1 MGLEQGEWE
10 MERDFISN
18 YMKENNSTISISK
31 CRLSLAPITEEIS
44 EDLNL
49 PASHDLKSNSADH
62 PPIVEELQTE
72 QNVNEAEATECVWK
86 LKVYKNSFNQTLPVD
101 ELSNFQKSRQV
112 KCDVN
117 TTLEEQLKSSKDANK
132 KPPSLKEKLANNH
145 EWDILGILNLS
156 AMNLIDTDMPLII
169 QAAFSEN
176 KTKCI
181 GLILRDNNMTSD
193 GVKTLVDALLVAR
206 TKLKYLSF
214 SNNSKVGDVGIEHL
228 IYLFKKKRSINFL
241 ALPNTGMTD
250 RGVRLLADLLCE
262 VDVDSPCPP
271 IEKLY
276 ISFNK
281 LITDESMVAVIQ
293 ILERNRTLK
302 VLSMEYC
309 NFSDKVRR
317 ILREIS
323 TTNKKINLSLSD

>member
-1 MGLEQGEWE
+1 MI
-10 MERDFISN
+10 MFSFS
-18 YMKENNSTISISK
+18 NSTIWTSK
-31 CRLSLAPITEEIS
+31 CRLSLAPTTEEIS

-49 PASHDLKSNSADH
+49 PASHDFKSNSDDH
-62 PPIVEELQTE
+62 PPIVEELQIE
-72 QNVNEAEATECVWK
+72 QNVNETEATECVWK
-86 LKVYKNSFNQTLPVD
+86 LKVYKNSFNQTLPID
-101 ELSNFQKSRQV
+101 DLSNLQKSRQI
-112 KCDVN
+112 KCDANMTV
-117 TTLEEQLKSSKDANK
+117 EEQLKSAEDANK

-145 EWDILGILNLS
+145 EWDVLGILNLS
-156 AMNLIDTDMPLII
+156 SMNLIDSDMPLII

-214 SNNSKVGDVGIEHL
+214 SNNSKIGDVGIEHL
-228 IYLFKKKRSINFL
+228 VYLFKKKRSMSFL
-241 ALPNTGMTD
+241 ALPNIGMTD
-250 RGVRLLADLLCE
+250 RGLRLLADLLCE
-262 VDVDSPCPP
+262 VDVDSRCPP

-302 VLSMEYC
+302 VFSMEHC
-309 NFSDKVRR
+309 SFSGKVRR

-323 TTNKKINLSLSD
+323 ATNKKIKLSLSD